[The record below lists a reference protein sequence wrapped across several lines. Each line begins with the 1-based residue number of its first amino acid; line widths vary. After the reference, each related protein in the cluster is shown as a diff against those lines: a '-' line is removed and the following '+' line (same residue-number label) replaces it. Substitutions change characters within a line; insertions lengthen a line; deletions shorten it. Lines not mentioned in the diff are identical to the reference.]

1 MTTLL
6 AISIT
11 TAILSGVW
19 GCIAIS
25 LGLLSWAG

>member
-11 TAILSGVW
+11 TGILSGVW
-19 GCIAIS
+19 GWIAIS
-25 LGLLSWAG
+25 LG